1 MAKRCKYCRRDL
13 PDGVTDFC
21 GPDCED
27 AFFER
32 HEERV
37 CSKCGKK
44 FVAQMDAWGTVCARC
59 AYKANY
65 KAPTKKK
72 SEPKKHKIYGSID
85 DILTEQRRIYEE
97 TGRWLSYGEIM
108 AKKVGATWTTENGS
122 LI

>member
-27 AFFER
+27 AFFKR

-44 FVAQMDAWGTVCARC
+44 FVAQLDAWGTVCARC

-65 KAPTKKK
+65 KAPEKKAK
-72 SEPKKHKIYGSID
+72 PAPVKE
-85 DILTEQRRIYEE
+85 RRIGTIDEIVHEQMEIYKK
-97 TGRWLSYGEIM
+97 TGGWLTYGEIV
-108 AKKVGATWTTENGS
+108 ARKTR
-122 LI
+122 